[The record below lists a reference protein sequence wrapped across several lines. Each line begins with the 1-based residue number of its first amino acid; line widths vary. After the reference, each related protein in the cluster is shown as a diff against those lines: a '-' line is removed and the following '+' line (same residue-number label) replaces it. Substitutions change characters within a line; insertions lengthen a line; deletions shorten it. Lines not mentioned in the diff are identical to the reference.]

1 MSLIRPSQ
9 DGVMK
14 VIVSRNE
21 LTQDPRQLLG
31 VNTITALPQTS
42 LAGGGNGDGSCC

>member
-1 MSLIRPSQ
+1 MILICLSQ

-14 VIVSRNE
+14 GSVSRNE

-42 LAGGGNGDGSCC
+42 LAGGGSGDGSCC